1 MLSALCDMES
11 LLKTWVRNT
20 LESEGSEKVRGV
32 KEAERVED
40 RLGVEELT
48 TLT

>member
-1 MLSALCDMES
+1 MLSTLCDVES

-20 LESEGSEKVRGV
+20 LESPEVRGV

-48 TLT
+48 ALT